1 VWPRWPPCDN
11 TPRPRETCARTDLD
25 AGEIFVDPAAASS
38 RPRSRYLKT
47 GAQRDRLSG
56 SRPVW
61 LKLSSSNARNQIVEP
76 ISELIPTIEDFC
88 PDFDRGAA
96 DPVRTPATET
106 M

>member
-1 VWPRWPPCDN
+1 
-11 TPRPRETCARTDLD
+11 
-25 AGEIFVDPAAASS
+25 
-38 RPRSRYLKT
+38 
-47 GAQRDRLSG
+47 LSG